1 MSEEGRQLP
10 KTIKTERLTLRPF
23 ELGDM
28 DDVLAYAQDPEFSRY
43 VPVPHPYSRRDAEQY
58 LARELTREWVS
69 EPGWAIEFDGNV
81 VGGLSLGID
90 FDNRR
95 ATMGYG
101 IASRHRGKGLVPE
114 AAGAVIDAAFATLP
128 DLNRVWA
135 FADARNV
142 ASTRVMQKLGMRS
155 EGMLRAHDVRDGE
168 LLDRAVYGLLR
179 AEWEAAR

>member
-1 MSEEGRQLP
+1 MKNRHQLP
-10 KTIKTERLTLRPF
+10 KTIETDRLRLRPF
-23 ELGDM
+23 ELGDV
-28 DDVLAYAQDPEFSRY
+28 DDVLAYARDPEFSRY
-43 VPVPHPYSRRDAEQY
+43 VLMPHPYSRRDAEQY

-69 EPGWAIEFDGNV
+69 EPGWAIELGDAV
-81 VGGLSLGID
+81 VGSVSLGID

-101 IASRHRGKGLVPE
+101 IASRHRGKGLMPE
-114 AAGAVIDAAFATLP
+114 AARAVIDAAFQALP

-179 AEWEAAR
+179 AEWEASR